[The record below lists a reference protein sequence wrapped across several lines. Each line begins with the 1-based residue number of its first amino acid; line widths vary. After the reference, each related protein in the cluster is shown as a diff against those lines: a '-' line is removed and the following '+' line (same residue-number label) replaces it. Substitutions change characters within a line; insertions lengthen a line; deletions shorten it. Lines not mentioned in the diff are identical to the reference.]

1 MLTSLKISIIAS
13 QAIPTTS
20 TDHHRFIYP
29 NTKPHQLAT
38 GFVPVIQRSTKSRR
52 ISFLSK
58 FSPLKATIFYPE
70 GDDGPTS
77 NDAPLSSHSTAL
89 QADQEQLAIK
99 LSHHS
104 NLPTLAHLASAFSPP
119 GHSIPLTHI
128 HQVRCAS
135 LDSTHLEIE
144 TVVCD
149 DAECASVLVPVPF
162 PVECIRTTENAAF
175 FEECVMD
182 NVDSLYREGERRI
195 NEREACSEE
204 TRGGSA
210 PGRGKSAIDASFR
223 ERSSVLFPEWWIA
236 PRMEESWECDLLRDA
251 LNGEDMRSV
260 RMDLVK
266 KREPV
271 SFAPMDESKVRHD
284 VKVLAIG
291 PAGMMLE
298 VAAMDSDEGTH
309 EVLSFDTVAIKFS
322 LEGKSSI
329 REEVLRLVSS
339 VNVQ

>member
-20 TDHHRFIYP
+20 TDHHHFIFR

-52 ISFLSK
+52 LSFLSK
-58 FSPLKATIFYPE
+58 LSSLKATIFYPE

-77 NDAPLSSHSTAL
+77 NDDLLSSQNTAL

-99 LSHHS
+99 LSHYS
-104 NLPTLAHLASAFSPP
+104 NRQTLAHLASAFSPP

-162 PVECIRTTENAAF
+162 PVECIRTENAAF

-182 NVDSLYREGERRI
+182 NVHSLNREGERKI
-195 NEREACSEE
+195 NEREAFSEE
-204 TRGGSA
+204 PRGGSA
-210 PGRGKSAIDASFR
+210 QDERQSAIDVSFR
-223 ERSSVLFPEWWIA
+223 EKSSVLFPEWWIA

-266 KREPV
+266 RREPV

-298 VAAMDSDEGTH
+298 VAATDSDEGTR

-339 VNVQ
+339 VSVQ